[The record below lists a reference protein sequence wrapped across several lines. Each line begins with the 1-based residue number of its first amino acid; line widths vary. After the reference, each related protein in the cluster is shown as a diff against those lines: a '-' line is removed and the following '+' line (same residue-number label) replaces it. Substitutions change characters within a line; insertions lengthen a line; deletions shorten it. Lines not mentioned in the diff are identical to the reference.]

1 MKIRELERE
10 LNEKN
15 GSIERNRWEIA
26 RKKKDREKKEVRK
39 IREREGGRE
48 REREKERERERYELN
63 EKNGSIERNRWEI
76 AKKKK
81 NRAKKEVRK
90 R

>member
-39 IREREGGRE
+39 R
-48 REREKERERERYELN
+48 
-63 EKNGSIERNRWEI
+63 
-76 AKKKK
+76 
-81 NRAKKEVRK
+81 
-90 R
+90 